1 MGLYQI
7 KRLMFIKRNNYQN
20 KDIAYRM
27 RENLCQLFIG
37 QGINIQDM
45 YELKKLNT
53 ERTNK
58 TGCSGSF
65 L

>member
-1 MGLYQI
+1 MELYQTFVHS
-7 KRLMFIKRNNYQN
+7 KGNNYHIQVTT
-20 KDIAYRM
+20 YRM